1 MKLILKTSNS
11 ADFTW
16 IHLLTRL
23 KLKEHFRALLCT
35 ALALTECKMF
45 PVTDKQPVATDCSTL
60 QLRFNLTG
68 ALFHWHSHEL
78 LPCKTHTLQST
89 SKGFLSAYITVPCTP
104 AEHQYYW
111 GNAPQPSQLLQKS
124 GLFCSWWM
132 CFADSGNLSIW
143 QVFLKHLRYYRAE
156 GSQECNHLLQL
167 NHGKECACN
176 VSWLAGL
183 LPVTNWIHHK

>member
-1 MKLILKTSNS
+1 M
-11 ADFTW
+11 
-16 IHLLTRL
+16 
-23 KLKEHFRALLCT
+23 LCT
-35 ALALTECKMF
+35 DLALTDCKTF

-68 ALFHWHSHEL
+68 ALFPWHSHEL
-78 LPCKTHTLQST
+78 LPSKTHMLQST

-104 AEHQYYW
+104 AEHQYYTCS
-111 GNAPQPSQLLQKS
+111 APQPGQLLQKVVCFAAD
-124 GLFCSWWM
+124 G

-176 VSWLAGL
+176 MSLLAGF
-183 LPVTNWIHHK
+183 LPVTNWIQHKIILGLQLQMGSAWKLITKVFNEYPQK